1 MSPRPRLDHVRRPE
15 LLQAAATVI
24 RRRGLVNARVT
35 DVAEVAGTSAPS
47 VLYYFS
53 SKAELLSEAL
63 TFAEERFY
71 EQLAARI
78 DGIESAVERLAV
90 IVEWGAAGGDY
101 DAALWMELWAQ
112 ALRDEQLAETR
123 AELDARWRRTIA
135 EVVSY
140 GQERGEFGPAD
151 PERFAVLMG
160 SLLDGLSVQIALHDA
175 EVTPS
180 RVRDLAVT
188 LAERELGCTLPATV
202 ETPA

>member
-1 MSPRPRLDHVRRPE
+1 
-15 LLQAAATVI
+15 
-24 RRRGLVNARVT
+24 
-35 DVAEVAGTSAPS
+35 
-47 VLYYFS
+47 
-53 SKAELLSEAL
+53 
-63 TFAEERFY
+63 
-71 EQLAARI
+71 
-78 DGIESAVERLAV
+78 
-90 IVEWGAAGGDY
+90 
-101 DAALWMELWAQ
+101 MELWAQ
-112 ALRDEQLAETR
+112 ALRDEQLADTR

-160 SLLDGLSVQIALHDA
+160 SLLDGLSVQIALRDA